1 MYKSK
6 NNPKFSIIIECKI
19 GKGTIIKD
27 FTNIYK
33 AKIGSNSKIGA
44 YVYIEE
50 GVVIGNNVVI
60 RPFSVITENIVIEDN
75 VFIGQNVQ
83 TVNDLYPST
92 TVRAKTLSTVIKK
105 NAVIGTGAI
114 LFPVIIGKNS
124 FVGAGSVVIQDVP
137 DFAVVVGSPAKIVG
151 STKNPNF
158 VKKQKARNSGRDPR
172 KIK

>member
-1 MYKSK
+1 MSQYGRR
-6 NNPKFSIIIECKI
+6 PKFSVIRDCKI
-19 GKGTIIKD
+19 GKGTDIND
-27 FTNIYK
+27 YTNIYK

-44 YVYIEE
+44 YVYIEG

-83 TVNDLYPST
+83 TINDLYPNT
-92 TVRAKTLSTVIKK
+92 KVRAKTLSTVIRK

-114 LFPVIIGKNS
+114 LFPITIGKNS
-124 FVGAGSVVIQDVP
+124 FVGAGSVVMQDVP

-151 STKNPNF
+151 STKDPTF
-158 VKKQKARNSGRDPR
+158 MKKQKARNSGRDPR